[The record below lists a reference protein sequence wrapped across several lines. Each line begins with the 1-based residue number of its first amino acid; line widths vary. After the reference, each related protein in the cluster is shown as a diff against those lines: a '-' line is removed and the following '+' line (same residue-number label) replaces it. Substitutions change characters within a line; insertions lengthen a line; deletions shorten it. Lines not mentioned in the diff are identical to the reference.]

1 MNLLQGVCIFLGA
14 VAIALVIM
22 ILILTAL
29 LHNVQVEN
37 RAAREHITGLQADNA
52 LLIEDKRELT
62 RQNEQLQERNDI
74 LAAMAKELT
83 SREVIEVQCD
93 DEQPVL
99 YYEQETKR
107 YVGLP
112 EITWSFNRLPD
123 AHTNTYRCEDY
134 RLFARGTEQY
144 QIQQKAFTEPE
155 TGLRHVIIGGEQYY
169 TVALASAY
177 GITLGNAWRVTLRNG
192 SQFNILHGDYKHPIM
207 QARADDFGDA
217 DVNYDEQDTVSVI
230 EFIYDE
236 QAMPRKAKLAG
247 TASYFEQF
255 GGMYGDGGDI
265 VKIEYLG
272 RKWKP

>member
-29 LHNVQVEN
+29 LHNVQAEN
-37 RAAREHITGLQADNA
+37 RAVREHITRLQADNA

-83 SREVIEVQCD
+83 SRAVINVQYE
-93 DEQPVL
+93 DEQPIL
-99 YYEQETKR
+99 YYEQEIEQ
-107 YVGLP
+107 YAGLP

-144 QIQQKAFTEPE
+144 EIQRIAFTEPE
-155 TGLRHVIIGGEQYY
+155 TGLRCVIIGGEQYY
-169 TVALASAY
+169 TVALARAY
-177 GITLGNAWRVTLRNG
+177 GITLGNAWRVILRNG

-207 QARADDFGDA
+207 QARADDFGDP
-217 DVNYDEQDTVSVI
+217 DVNYDEQDTISVI

-247 TASYFEQF
+247 TASYFEKF

-265 VKIEYLG
+265 VKMEYIG